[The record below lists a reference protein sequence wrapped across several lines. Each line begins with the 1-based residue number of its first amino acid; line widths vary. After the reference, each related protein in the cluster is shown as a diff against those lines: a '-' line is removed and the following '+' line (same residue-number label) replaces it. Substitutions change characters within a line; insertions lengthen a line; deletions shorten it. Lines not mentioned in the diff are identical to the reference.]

1 MRNNNA
7 LDEKRTAAADDLAA
21 EKLMKRTLAEIV
33 AMKKIRLID
42 KKADWADASDLTH
55 DARRAFFAFGVEIEM
70 TKAGQLR
77 SVAINLDSE
86 HG

>member
-42 KKADWADASDLTH
+42 KKADWVDASDLTQ
-55 DARRAFFAFGVEIEM
+55 DARRACFAFGVEIEM

-77 SVAINLDSE
+77 SVAINLDPE